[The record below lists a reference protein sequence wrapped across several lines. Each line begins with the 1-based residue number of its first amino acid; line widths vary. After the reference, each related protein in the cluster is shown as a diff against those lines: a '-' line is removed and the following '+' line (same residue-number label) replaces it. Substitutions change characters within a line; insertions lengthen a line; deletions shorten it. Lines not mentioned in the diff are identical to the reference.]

1 MHGWSGMSFH
11 QSRPLRVAFALASLI
26 WVQLAFAHPL
36 VAQVAGIYGL
46 DERLLRAVLMTESR
60 GHPWTLNVQ
69 GESFFLGSRDEAAAL
84 VKHVQLNPWLVRY
97 RPRSGGKAVRWFLP
111 TEQAAK
117 LHASTLPGDRTSIRR
132 VNPRMIDIGLMQINL
147 HYHGDRMP
155 SIERALDPDWNLSYG
170 AYYLASLIR
179 RHGSIVTGLGYY
191 NASDPTKRMIY
202 SRSVLANYE
211 RLAPG

>member
-1 MHGWSGMSFH
+1 MNFR
-11 QSRPLRVAFALASLI
+11 QFNRARAAFVVASLL
-26 WVQLAFAHPL
+26 WAQVAFAHPL

-46 DERLLRAVLMTESR
+46 DERLLSAVLMTESR

-69 GESFFLGSRDEAAAL
+69 GESFFLGSREEAAAL
-84 VKHVQLNPWLVRY
+84 VKHVQVNPWLVRY
-97 RPRSGGKAVRWFLP
+97 RPRSGGGPVRWFLP
-111 TEQAAK
+111 TERAAK
-117 LHASTLPGDRTSIRR
+117 LHASTLPADRTSVRR

-179 RHGSIVTGLGYY
+179 RHGSIARGLGYY

-202 SRSVLANYE
+202 SKTVLANYE
-211 RLAPG
+211 RLGPG